1 METTKLR
8 RFAQYA
14 RRTLLEL
21 VEARMQLVLHAG
33 SAARREN
40 AEAIKKL
47 EEAIK
52 SHNEAQVIERV
63 AYTWFNRF
71 CALRFMDV
79 NRYTRIGVVSPAAG
93 QFQPEILA
101 EAKMGHID
109 DETVPEK
116 VRQQITA
123 LLGGSAPSHDP
134 QGEAYRL
141 LVVAACNAFHRA
153 MPFLFERIDDYTELL
168 MPDDLLSSNSILAY
182 TREAMTPDA
191 CEDVEVI
198 GWLYQFYISE
208 KKDAVFEGLKK
219 NQKIT
224 PENIPAAT
232 QLFTPHWI
240 VRYLVENSLGRLWLL
255 NRPSSKLA
263 EQMDYYIRPEQPEA
277 DFLKIA
283 TPEEIKICDPACG
296 SGHMLTYAFDLLYAI
311 YEEEGYEPSEIPEQI
326 LTHNLYG
333 IEIDERAGELAA
345 FALTMKA
352 RAKQRRFFNKGVK
365 PNICVLENVKFD
377 EDELAEYMGFIG
389 RDLFTASL
397 QTTLRQFEEA
407 DNFGSLIRP
416 DVTDVDGMLRILEL
430 KNVSGH
436 LFLSMTHERVLQALR
451 QADYLSPKYHVVIA
465 NPPYMG
471 SKGVNARLA
480 SWSKSHFP
488 RGKADI
494 FAMFIERGLGLVPE
508 LGYSAMV
515 TMQSWMFLSSYEAL
529 REYLLEQSSMQCL
542 AHMANMVMGIA
553 CGTSATVWKKQSDS
567 KQVAYCC
574 FVEYEDIGI
583 DNKPAVF
590 PPKNTRNKLALH
602 EGNNEYFY
610 KVALTEFSSI
620 PGKPIA
626 YWAPKKLI
634 RLFQE
639 DCLDDHASVRQGM
652 ATTDNER
659 FLRGW
664 HEISFSTI
672 GFGFTSPLLGNENG
686 YDWFPYNKGG
696 DFRKWYGNFYF
707 IINYEKNGQVLIDLV
722 TNKYPKISDP
732 EFVIKNRS
740 YYCKEAITWSDVTS
754 GATSFRYV
762 PKGMLFDGR
771 GSCIFTDEI
780 QESSLIACL
789 NTPITLAF
797 AALLNPT
804 AVLNPGEVKK
814 LPILPHTLNS
824 NTAETGS
831 RLVKIA
837 KSDWDFFENSWDFNN
852 LPLLN
857 PSFRRQTLKS
867 SYQNLRAHWREIALE
882 MQRLEEENNR
892 IFIEAYGLQDEL
904 TPEVPLK
911 EITLTCNPHYRYGG
925 ERNDD
930 ELEALLLADTMRE
943 LASYAVGCM
952 FGRYSLDKP
961 GLILANKGEMIADY
975 LQQVPEPSFAIDDD
989 NVIPMLDGDWF
1000 TDDIAERFRTF
1011 LRVAF
1016 GEVHYEENLQFI
1028 GKALGK
1034 NGNARDI
1041 RDYFLKDFYTD
1052 HVKRYKKRPIYWLFS
1067 SPKGTFNALIYLHR
1081 YRPDTVSVV
1090 LNGYL
1095 RDFRNKLAA
1104 HLSYLQHVGISATAS
1119 QVEKTRANKEIDTV
1133 KKQLQELDDYERD
1146 VLYPLATEQVPLD
1159 LDDGIKANY
1168 LKLGSAL
1175 KKIVGLDAKEED

>member
-1 METTKLR
+1 MENTKLR

-14 RRTLLEL
+14 RRTLIEL
-21 VEARMQLVLHAG
+21 VAARLQLVLQAG

-40 AEAIKKL
+40 TEAIKRL
-47 EEAIK
+47 EDAIK
-52 SHNEAQVIERV
+52 RHSEAHVIERV

-79 NRYTRIGVVSPAAG
+79 NRYTRIGVVSPAEG

-109 DETVPEK
+109 EETVPEK
-116 VRQQITA
+116 IRQQITS
-123 LLGGSAPSHDP
+123 LLAGNAPSHDP

-141 LVVAACNAFHRA
+141 LVVAACNGFHRA

-168 MPDDLLSSNSILAY
+168 MPDDLLSGNSILAY

-191 CEDVEVI
+191 CKDVEVI

-255 NRPSSKLA
+255 NRPGSKLA
-263 EQMDYYIRPEQPEA
+263 DHMDYYIRPAQPET

-283 TPEEIKICDPACG
+283 TPEDIKICDPACG

-311 YEEEGYEPSEIPEQI
+311 YEEEGFESGEIPEKI

-345 FALTMKA
+345 FALIMKA
-352 RAKQRRFFNKGVK
+352 AGCFKGSKQRRFFSKSIR

-377 EDELAEYMGFIG
+377 ADELAEYMGFIG
-389 RDLFTASL
+389 RDLFTAPL

-416 DVTDVDGMLRILEL
+416 DVTDVAEMQTTLEA
-430 KNVSGH
+430 KDVSGQ
-436 LFLSMTHERVLQALR
+436 LFLSETHKKVLLALQ

-471 SKGVNARLA
+471 ASNANSRLKSWLSKNYQEEKNDLFAAFIDRNLTLCLA
-480 SWSKSHFP
+480 KGSV
-488 RGKADI
+488 
-494 FAMFIERGLGLVPE
+494 AMI
-508 LGYSAMV
+508 
-515 TMQSWMFLSSYEAL
+515 TMQNWMFTSRYESFRSKLLSRGTILSMAHLGERAFDSIGGEVVSTTAFILSTQSNQDFPGIYVRLTQGRSENEKSDLLINATTNPACNYLFRARIADFHKIPGDPLAYWIPNSL
-529 REYLLEQSSMQCL
+529 R
-542 AHMANMVMGIA
+542 
-553 CGTSATVWKKQSDS
+553 
-567 KQVAYCC
+567 
-574 FVEYEDIGI
+574 
-583 DNKPAVF
+583 AVF
-590 PPKNTRNKLALH
+590 ASHPSFDSVLEAREGLATGKNDDYVRYSFEVSTS
-602 EGNNEYFY
+602 
-610 KVALTEFSSI
+610 KVCRHAED
-620 PGKPIA
+620 
-626 YWAPKKLI
+626 
-634 RLFQE
+634 RQE
-639 DCLDDHASVRQGM
+639 AAKSQCK
-652 ATTDNER
+652 
-659 FLRGW
+659 
-664 HEISFSTI
+664 
-672 GFGFTSPLLGNENG
+672 
-686 YDWFPYNKGG
+686 WFPYNKGG
-696 DFRKWYGNFYF
+696 EKRKWYGNDDF
-707 IINYEKNGQVLIDLV
+707 ILHWENDGEMLQTRKHPSGDRIWAHNFNLDFIFR
-722 TNKYPKISDP
+722 PSIS
-732 EFVIKNRS
+732 
-740 YYCKEAITWSDVTS
+740 WSDITTKGLS
-754 GATSFRYV
+754 TRLF
-762 PKGMLFDGR
+762 PKGYLFDATGLSAFNR
-771 GSCIFTDEI
+771 EEDDWRPYVAAICNSKVGTFI
-780 QESSLIACL
+780 SS
-789 NTPITLAF
+789 
-797 AALLNPT
+797 LLNPT
-804 AVLNPGEVKK
+804 LHFKSGDFSEIPIVHRERDLVEKQVDIAIK
-814 LPILPHTLNS
+814 LS
-824 NTAETGS
+824 TADWHSYET
-831 RLVKIA
+831 
-837 KSDWDFFENSWDFNN
+837 SWNFCR

-857 PSFRRQTLKS
+857 PDYRQSTLKAT
-867 SYQNLRAHWREIALE
+867 YRELRTHWREVTLE

-904 TPEVPLK
+904 NKKVDLN
-911 EITLTCNPHYRYGG
+911 EITLTCNPHFRYSSDKS
-925 ERNDD
+925 DD
-930 ELEALLLADTMRE
+930 ELEAMLLADTIRE
-943 LASYAVGCM
+943 LISFAVGCM

-961 GLILANKGEMIADY
+961 GLILANQGEAIADY
-975 LQQVPEPSFAIDDD
+975 LQQVPEPSFAADDD

-1016 GEVHYEENLQFI
+1016 GDAHFEENLQFVENV
-1028 GKALGK
+1028 LGK
-1034 NGNARDI
+1034 KDKPQAI
-1041 RDYFLKDFYTD
+1041 RDYFLKDFYSD

-1095 RDFRNKLAA
+1095 RDFRNKLVA
-1104 HLSYLQHVGISATAS
+1104 HQSYLQQVGISNTAS
-1119 QVEKTRANKEIDTV
+1119 QAEKTRANKEIDTV

-1146 VLYPLATEQVPLD
+1146 VLYPLATEQVSLD
-1159 LDDGIKANY
+1159 LDDGVKVNY
-1168 LKLGSAL
+1168 LKLGPAL
-1175 KKIVGLDAKEED
+1175 KKIVGLDAKEEV